1 MINNILFSLVF
12 IVADVYILDYFF
24 SQIYDKKQFYN
35 KWYLT
40 FIVVVSEL
48 ILYASSYYAFMYF
61 LLVFVEVFLI
71 ILGLKE
77 SRMLI
82 SKAVLFIVVKLIIE
96 LVFSL
101 LFEWMFEMPFALL
114 YSLGNM
120 SMVKLLWNLVIK
132 YLECVFLL
140 YILKT
145 KDKKVINIRYF
156 KVFGIILSVFYG
168 CCIMYNLL
176 PIMFFKSMNK
186 IIFFTLVIYN
196 LLLIAFDRYYVKHEK
211 IAIEYALKK
220 QEFEYNQ
227 RIMIEQEEFRRMKHD
242 MSNQIISLSGYVIQ
256 EKMDDAMGHIKK
268 LIPHVTLTK
277 SAIHIGEYAIDMLID
292 TKFEKAKRMGIE
304 VIESY
309 GIIGLG
315 RVSIKDLVTMI
326 GCALDNAIEAMKKID
341 ENEKRVLTFNIKSN
355 RSYLIISVG
364 NSIKDGE
371 DVDLEKTSKVEDS
384 EDHGIGVREIKR
396 LAKLYDGGAYYTIS
410 KDFLNLQILLLAV
423 DK

>member
-1 MINNILFSLVF
+1 MISNIIFSLIF
-12 IVADVYILDYFF
+12 IIADVYILDYFF

-48 ILYASSYYAFMYF
+48 ILYASSYYAIMYF

-77 SRMLI
+77 SRTLI
-82 SKAVLFIVVKLIIE
+82 SKAVMFIFVKIIVE
-96 LVFSL
+96 LLCIL
-101 LFEWMFEMPFALL
+101 LFEWLFEIPFTFL
-114 YSLGNM
+114 YSFDIIHP
-120 SMVKLLWNLVIK
+120 VKLLWTFTVK
-132 YLECVFLL
+132 YIDCIILL
-140 YILKT
+140 YILKI
-145 KDKKVINIRYF
+145 KCNQNITLRYF
-156 KVFGIILSVFYG
+156 KIGAIIISVIYSI
-168 CCIMYNLL
+168 CIVYNIYSL
-176 PIMFFKSMNK
+176 
-186 IIFFTLVIYN
+186 IFLKGMMKPFIFTLIVYN
-196 LLLIAFDRYYVKHEK
+196 ILLIAFDRYYVKHEK
-211 IAIEYALKK
+211 IAIEYALSK

-227 RIMIEQEEFRRMKHD
+227 KIMIEQEEFRRMKHD

-256 EKMDDAMGHIKK
+256 GKMEDAMGHIKK
-268 LIPHVTLTK
+268 LIPHVILTE

-304 VIESY
+304 VVEEY

-315 RVSIKDLVTMI
+315 RVSVKDLVTMI
-326 GCALDNAIEAMKKID
+326 GCALDNAIEALEKID
-341 ENEKRVLTFNIKSN
+341 DNEKRVLTFNIKSN

-371 DVDLEKTSKVEDS
+371 DVDLEKTSKVEDC

-396 LAKLYDGGAYYTIS
+396 LAKLYDGDAYYIIS
-410 KDFLNLQILLLAV
+410 NNFVQLYIVLVYQLP
-423 DK
+423 

>member
-1 MINNILFSLVF
+1 MINNIIFSLIF
-12 IVADVYILDYFF
+12 IIADVYILDYFF
-24 SQIYDKKQFYN
+24 SQVYDKKKFYN
-35 KWYLT
+35 KWYLI

-396 LAKLYDGGAYYTIS
+396 LAKLYDGDAYYTIS
-410 KDFLNLQILLLAV
+410 KNFVQLSIILVYHLP
-423 DK
+423 

>member
-1 MINNILFSLVF
+1 MINNIIFSLIF
-12 IVADVYILDYFF
+12 IIADVYILDYFF
-24 SQIYDKKQFYN
+24 SQVYDKKKFYN

-120 SMVKLLWNLVIK
+120 SMIKLLWNLVIK

-176 PIMFFKSMNK
+176 PIMFFKSVNR

-211 IAIEYALKK
+211 IAIEYALRK

-304 VIESY
+304 VKEEY

-326 GCALDNAIEAMKKID
+326 GCALDNAIEAMEKID

-396 LAKLYDGGAYYTIS
+396 LAKLYDGDAYYTIS
-410 KDFLNLQILLLAV
+410 KNFVQLSIILVYHLP
-423 DK
+423 

>member
-120 SMVKLLWNLVIK
+120 SMIKLLWNLVIK

-176 PIMFFKSMNK
+176 PIMFFKSVNR

-304 VIESY
+304 VKEEY